1 MVKKC
6 VISEISRTFREV
18 GIPPVLEVETE
29 TTGVT
34 FLKFMFQLSL
44 C

>member
-6 VISEISRTFREV
+6 VISEISRTFRGV
-18 GIPPVLEVETE
+18 GIPSALEVETE
-29 TTGVT
+29 ATGAT